1 PYFEENGITIYA
13 GDVREI
19 LPALPAESVHC
30 AVTSPPYWGLR
41 NYGISPS
48 VWDGDPACEH
58 RFEFGAPTSETNYV
72 DKRRWQHTRNGR
84 DEEQPTE
91 KRVGWKRETIEHGQ
105 FCRCGAW
112 QGCFGLEPSPE
123 LYVEHGVQVFR
134 EVRRVLRGDGTLWL
148 NIGDSYAN
156 DGKWGGRTGGKHV
169 AELHGEPIGGA
180 KRNTGLKAKD
190 LVGIPWML
198 AFALRADGWYLR
210 SDIIW
215 AKPNPMP
222 ESVTDRPTKSHEYLF
237 LLAKSEK
244 YYYDAEAIK
253 EESSGL
259 TGGGFSQAYAENQP
273 THGAMRLDRP
283 TDNGTR
289 NKRSVWTVA
298 TQPMSDWTRT
308 SHRVRVELDAVTDD
322 TERITSP
329 NCPVHGDCSDSAST
343 VSQSRFH
350 TERIAEVSENCDL
363 AGRTPLS
370 SNVEDRGEGVKD

>member
-134 EVRRVLRGDGTLWL
+134 EVRRVLRSDGTLWL
-148 NIGDSYAN
+148 NMGDSYCST
-156 DGKWGGRTGGKHV
+156 DKWGGGSLENTGKQTIREDGSVPSWEATRRRK
-169 AELHGEPIGGA
+169 EPIA
-180 KRNTGLKAKD
+180 GLKPKD
-190 LVGIPWML
+190 LCGIP
-198 AFALRADGWYLR
+198 
-210 SDIIW
+210 
-215 AKPNPMP
+215 
-222 ESVTDRPTKSHEYLF
+222 
-237 LLAKSEK
+237 
-244 YYYDAEAIK
+244 
-253 EESSGL
+253 
-259 TGGGFSQAYAENQP
+259 
-273 THGAMRLDRP
+273 
-283 TDNGTR
+283 
-289 NKRSVWTVA
+289 
-298 TQPMSDWTRT
+298 
-308 SHRVRVELDAVTDD
+308 
-322 TERITSP
+322 
-329 NCPVHGDCSDSAST
+329 
-343 VSQSRFH
+343 
-350 TERIAEVSENCDL
+350 
-363 AGRTPLS
+363 
-370 SNVEDRGEGVKD
+370 